1 MRFPNKFKNRK
12 SLYATRCT
20 THMNV
25 SVWNKGRN
33 QKSQTKKK
41 NKERRLYQTLPR
53 QNDMCEHNF
62 APKLESRVW
71 RRKLK
76 FIGWEKVVVNAV
88 WWVVGSWWLPWK
100 KQRGHLLVYKFSQP
114 RDQFSTKT
122 SRKVVIEGGL
132 SWFKSGPQWSNI
144 KILFQNR

>member
-1 MRFPNKFKNRK
+1 MQKIKVNKKKKEAIFFNVKMRFPNKFKNRK

-62 APKLESRVW
+62 APKLESRV
-71 RRKLK
+71 
-76 FIGWEKVVVNAV
+76 
-88 WWVVGSWWLPWK
+88 
-100 KQRGHLLVYKFSQP
+100 
-114 RDQFSTKT
+114 
-122 SRKVVIEGGL
+122 
-132 SWFKSGPQWSNI
+132 
-144 KILFQNR
+144 